1 MSGIR
6 ESPNGGG
13 RILVV
18 DDETSIVDAVATALR
33 YEGFEVEEAATGR
46 EALSAV
52 TRFDPDLIVLDWML
66 PDIDGIEVG
75 RRLREQGQRNAIL
88 FLTAKDAV
96 ENKVAA
102 LRAGGDDYV
111 TKPFSLAEVVARVQA
126 ILRRTGGDLP
136 GDVLRYADLTLDESR
151 HEVFRG
157 DTRLQLTATEFALLR
172 FFLLNPRRV
181 LSKGQILQN
190 VWRYDFR
197 GNSNVVETNVA
208 TYSTLSSYLLDRTD
222 STLDQTAETLRRP
235 GPGGGIRSAPPGTF
249 VQVRSLDGDTVVAT
263 FSGATLPG
271 ASVPAPKLPGTVKP
285 PTLNRSREAVR
296 YFTVGGAHGG
306 TEYRVRASIAQDDE
320 AMLLVASSL
329 RDVNSTLHRLLA
341 IELVVTALVLAAI
354 AGLGLWLVRLGLRPL
369 DAIGETASAIAAGDL
384 SRRVERAEE
393 RTEVGRL
400 GLALNSMLARIESSF
415 RAQEASERKLRRFVA
430 DASHELRTPLSAV
443 RAYSELYDRGA
454 AERPD
459 DLERSMQGISRES
472 ERMSVLVEDLL
483 LLARLDDG
491 RPLEREPVEL
501 DEVVGEAVETAQAV
515 DPERAIEL
523 HAEPATVLGDR
534 VRLRQIVDNLL
545 ANVRA
550 HTPAGTPASVSVRR
564 KNGSAEIAVTDA
576 GPGLDEE
583 HLEHLFERFYRADA
597 SRSRASGG
605 VGLGLAIVAAVAEA
619 HGGTASASSRPGEG
633 TTVAIALPLARDAS

>member
-1 MSGIR
+1 MKRLSLR
-6 ESPNGGG
+6 A
-13 RILVV
+13 RLLLAVV
-18 DDETSIVDAVATALR
+18 VL
-33 YEGFEVEEAATGR
+33 AAIG
-46 EALSAV
+46 L
-52 TRFDPDLIVLDWML
+52 
-66 PDIDGIEVG
+66 
-75 RRLREQGQRNAIL
+75 
-88 FLTAKDAV
+88 
-96 ENKVAA
+96 VAA
-102 LRAGGDDYV
+102 
-111 TKPFSLAEVVARVQA
+111 
-126 ILRRTGGDLP
+126 
-136 GDVLRYADLTLDESR
+136 
-151 HEVFRG
+151 
-157 DTRLQLTATEFALLR
+157 
-172 FFLLNPRRV
+172 
-181 LSKGQILQN
+181 
-190 VWRYDFR
+190 
-197 GNSNVVETNVA
+197 NVA

-285 PTLNRSREAVR
+285 PALNRSQEAVR

-306 TEYRVRASIAQDDE
+306 PEYRVRASIAQADE

-459 DLERSMQGISRES
+459 DLKRSMKGISRES

-515 DPERAIEL
+515 DPDRAIEL

-633 TTVAIALPLARDAS
+633 TTVAIALPLARDAG

>member
-1 MSGIR
+1 MIKRLSLRARLLLG
-6 ESPNGGG
+6 
-13 RILVV
+13 VV
-18 DDETSIVDAVATALR
+18 ALAAVGL
-33 YEGFEVEEAATGR
+33 
-46 EALSAV
+46 
-52 TRFDPDLIVLDWML
+52 
-66 PDIDGIEVG
+66 
-75 RRLREQGQRNAIL
+75 
-88 FLTAKDAV
+88 
-96 ENKVAA
+96 VAA
-102 LRAGGDDYV
+102 
-111 TKPFSLAEVVARVQA
+111 
-126 ILRRTGGDLP
+126 
-136 GDVLRYADLTLDESR
+136 
-151 HEVFRG
+151 
-157 DTRLQLTATEFALLR
+157 
-172 FFLLNPRRV
+172 
-181 LSKGQILQN
+181 
-190 VWRYDFR
+190 
-197 GNSNVVETNVA
+197 NVA

-222 STLDQTAETLRRP
+222 STLDQTAQTLRRP

-271 ASVPAPKLPGTVKP
+271 ASVPAPNLPDAVRP
-285 PTLNRSREAVR
+285 PALNRTTEAVR

-306 TEYRVRASIAQDDE
+306 PEYRVRASIAQGDE

-329 RDVNSTLHRLLA
+329 RDVNSTLNRLLA

-369 DAIGETASAIAAGDL
+369 DAIGQTASAIAAGDL

-443 RAYSELYDRGA
+443 RAYAELYDRGA

-459 DLERSMQGISRES
+459 DLERSMKGISRES

-491 RPLEREPVEL
+491 RPLERERVEL

-515 DPERAIEL
+515 DPDRAIEL

-550 HTPAGTPASVSVRR
+550 HTPPGTPASVSVTRR
-564 KNGSAEIAVTDA
+564 NGSAEISVTDA

-583 HLEHLFERFYRADA
+583 HLEHLFERFYRADP
-597 SRSRASGG
+597 SRARASGG

-633 TTVAIALPLARDAS
+633 TTIAIALPLVLDAV

>member
-1 MSGIR
+1 M
-6 ESPNGGG
+6 
-13 RILVV
+13 V
-18 DDETSIVDAVATALR
+18 
-33 YEGFEVEEAATGR
+33 
-46 EALSAV
+46 
-52 TRFDPDLIVLDWML
+52 
-66 PDIDGIEVG
+66 
-75 RRLREQGQRNAIL
+75 RRLSLRARLLLGVVAL
-88 FLTAKDAV
+88 AAV
-96 ENKVAA
+96 GLVAA
-102 LRAGGDDYV
+102 
-111 TKPFSLAEVVARVQA
+111 
-126 ILRRTGGDLP
+126 
-136 GDVLRYADLTLDESR
+136 
-151 HEVFRG
+151 
-157 DTRLQLTATEFALLR
+157 
-172 FFLLNPRRV
+172 
-181 LSKGQILQN
+181 
-190 VWRYDFR
+190 
-197 GNSNVVETNVA
+197 NVA

-222 STLDQTAETLRRP
+222 STLDQTAQTLRRP

-271 ASVPAPKLPGTVKP
+271 ASVPAPNLPDAVKP
-285 PTLNRSREAVR
+285 PALNRTTEVVR

-306 TEYRVRASIAQDDE
+306 PEYRVRASIAQGDE

-329 RDVNSTLHRLLA
+329 RDVNSTLNRLLA

-369 DAIGETASAIAAGDL
+369 DAIGQTASAIAAGDL

-443 RAYSELYDRGA
+443 RAYAELYDRGA

-459 DLERSMQGISRES
+459 DLERSMKGISRES

-491 RPLEREPVEL
+491 RPLERERVEL

-515 DPERAIEL
+515 DPDRAIEL

-550 HTPAGTPASVSVRR
+550 HTPPGTPASVSVTRR
-564 KNGSAEIAVTDA
+564 NGSAEISVTDA

-583 HLEHLFERFYRADA
+583 HLEHLFERFYRADP
-597 SRSRASGG
+597 SRARASGG

-633 TTVAIALPLARDAS
+633 TTIAIALPLVLDAV